1 MPARKTGGRISVN
14 VSGPVPAGVIR
25 GSLLVA
31 MTVVDIHAHY
41 EPRMFV
47 VEKMRPQMAA
57 HGVDKVA
64 LIPTMN
70 DPLPETPAG
79 LLGFFRSL
87 ICSPVHSLAEL
98 LQHAFMKDG
107 NLKLK
112 GKIYEIYSKPDNAQ
126 VAGILRAH
134 PDLFVGWI
142 FLNPRVGNPLEELEE
157 WRAVPGYMG
166 VKLHP
171 HWHGW
176 AIDEGAPIFRRCEE
190 LGLPVLIHLGFG
202 KKGDW
207 RQIADRFPKLRV
219 LFAHAGMPHFQRLWG
234 KMRDYPNLCLDLS
247 SPYLNEALARR
258 AVAAV
263 GPERALY
270 GTDSPYGFHD
280 EHDPD
285 SYDYGHIKGW
295 VERLPA
301 SARDIDRVL
310 GVNAGELLAR

>member
-1 MPARKTGGRISVN
+1 
-14 VSGPVPAGVIR
+14 
-25 GSLLVA
+25 

-47 VEKMRPQMAA
+47 VEKMRSQMAA
-57 HGVDKVA
+57 HGVDKIA

-79 LLGFFRSL
+79 LLSFFRRL
-87 ICSPVHSLAEL
+87 MCSPAHSLAEL

-126 VAGILRAH
+126 VAEVLRAH

-142 FLNPRVGNPLEELEE
+142 FLNPRVGNALDELEE

-176 AIDEGAPIFRRCEE
+176 EIDEAAPIFRRCEE
-190 LGLPVLIHLGFG
+190 LRLPVLIHLGFG

-207 RQIADRFPKLRV
+207 QKIADRFPKLRV
-219 LFAHAGMPHFQRLWG
+219 LFAHAGMPHFQRLWR
-234 KMRDYPNLCLDLS
+234 KMGDYPNLRIDLS

-258 AVAAV
+258 AVAAI

-270 GTDSPYGFHD
+270 GTDAPYGFHD
-280 EHDPD
+280 DHDPN
-285 SYDYGHIKGW
+285 SYPYGHIKGW
-295 VERLPA
+295 IERLPVG
-301 SARDIDRVL
+301 SGDIDRVL
-310 GVNAGELLAR
+310 GVNANELLAR